1 MSRISEAAKRLALVY
16 TEGATPEELAARMEV
31 LEQEQREKEIEDE
44 EVDLEG
50 YGPSGHINPQ
60 LVEEMDQYFEELCLE
75 VKKEYG
81 TDLHKV
87 YMEV

>member
-16 TEGATPEELAARMEV
+16 TEGATPEELAARMEI
-31 LEQEQREKEIEDE
+31 LEQEQYNNEEEDE
-44 EVDLEG
+44 EVDYEG

-60 LVEEMDQYFEELCLE
+60 LVEEMDQYFEELCTE

-81 TDLHKV
+81 TDLHKI

>member
-16 TEGATPEELAARMEV
+16 TEGATPEDLAARMEV
-31 LEQEQREKEIEDE
+31 LEQEQLEKEDE
-44 EVDLEG
+44 EVDMEG
-50 YGPSGHINPQ
+50 YGPSGHIDPQ

-87 YMEV
+87 YREV